1 MVALHPSLKTLNIE
15 RIGLGE
21 HGARAMSTAVL
32 RELPLSAQSQQTEAG
47 KQNRH
52 AMRCTPRWLA
62 ALACASNLGTDISV
76 FTVCRCL
83 GCYPNTGR
91 ASRKVCD
98 ARVDAATLYS
108 SLHCTALHCILILTR
123 CVARFGFVLNP
134 SHLSCA
140 VWFGIDCA
148 ATMAAPGG
156 TQLSDH
162 EQSVQQIKASSKRC
176 KLESLQ
182 LRGNSIGDRGAE
194 AIARA
199 FLARGSSA
207 ALRELWLEDNG
218 IMNDGAE
225 SLAKGLAA
233 DRTLTGLHLFGN
245 AVGRAGAEALLKVLR
260 GPTSNAALVTL
271 ELFARQP
278 HTASPT
284 SGRVV
289 GGVVGGG
296 EEAGEGRDIS
306 SGGDPSG
313 GEAEADVS
321 IGGAADISRGGVG
334 SPRSQEMH
342 SELSAALAAN
352 RERVARLGVEQR
364 LCWALAIHRRTGYFC
379 KLHIV
384 S

>member
-15 RIGLGE
+15 RIGLQE

-47 KQNRH
+47 KHNRH

-62 ALACASNLGTDISV
+62 ALACASNLGTDVLRSLSV
-76 FTVCRCL
+76 VALDATPILGVRAEKFATREWTRLHCTV
-83 GCYPNTGR
+83 
-91 ASRKVCD
+91 
-98 ARVDAATLYS
+98 
-108 SLHCTALHCILILTR
+108 HCTALHCILILTR

-321 IGGAADISRGGVG
+321 MGGAADISRGGVG

-379 KLHIV
+379 KLHILP
-384 S
+384 